1 MYFQS
6 DKVGYFLCDHILIQK
21 YFKYHIGTTY
31 KVQIKT
37 NATTANK
44 QKSNSKQSTIPQ

>member
-6 DKVGYFLCDHILIQK
+6 DKVGYFLCDQK